1 MQVKN
6 LEETVKCI
14 ESKESGKVA
23 RKKGGMVDVK
33 VAVVKSEDDPNT
45 PKPRGGKRCKNCN
58 RMGRSSNH
66 KDR

>member
-1 MQVKN
+1 MQDKN
-6 LEETVKCI
+6 LEETVKSI

-45 PKPRGGKRCKNCN
+45 QNLECN
-58 RMGRSSNH
+58 RMGHSSNP